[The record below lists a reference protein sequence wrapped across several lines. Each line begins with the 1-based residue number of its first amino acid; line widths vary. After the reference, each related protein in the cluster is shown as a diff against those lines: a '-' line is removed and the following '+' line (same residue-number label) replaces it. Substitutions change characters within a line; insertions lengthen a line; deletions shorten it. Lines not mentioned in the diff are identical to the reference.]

1 MTEPTI
7 SAEDVER
14 LQEKVARRRAEPH
27 ADDPV
32 MTEER
37 KRMPEATI
45 SAEDLTRLQEKVARL
60 EAERE
65 AQNTAMERRV
75 VRLQSRVAWAK
86 TLSLPASSHMGG
98 CPQPPERIES
108 FDSGSKGHRVI
119 RCIECGGQVVFH
131 PDHNIMEG

>member
-14 LQEKVARRRAEPH
+14 LQEKVARRRA
-27 ADDPV
+27 DDPTDTV
-32 MTEER
+32 NEE
-37 KRMPEATI
+37 KKLMPEATI
-45 SAEDLTRLQEKVARL
+45 SAEDLDLLQQKVARL

-86 TLSLPASSHMGG
+86 TLSLPASAHLGG
-98 CPQPPERIES
+98 CPQEPERIEA

-119 RCIECGGQVVFH
+119 RCCSCGGQQVYH
-131 PDHNIMEG
+131 PDTLEG